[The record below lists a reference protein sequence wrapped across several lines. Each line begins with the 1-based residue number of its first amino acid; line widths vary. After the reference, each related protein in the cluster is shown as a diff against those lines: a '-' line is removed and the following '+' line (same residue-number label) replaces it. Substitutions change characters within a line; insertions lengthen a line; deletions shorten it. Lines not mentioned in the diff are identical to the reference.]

1 MHTRRRTLDLSL
13 VGAVLAVL
21 ALGAVSCDSG
31 KKKPGPVSGGAV
43 VVGLLGDPKT
53 LNPLV
58 AASIESRNIIDL
70 LFLKLLEEQGDFV
83 SFRPSLA
90 KGWEFGADSLTVTF
104 ALRDDVVWG
113 DGKPVTAHDVRYTW
127 ELQVDTLV
135 AWPNRSV
142 KERIAGVEV
151 IDDFTVRFRFTGRYP
166 YQLMDANDGVILP
179 KHVLDKV
186 PRAEIRDCAFGRAP
200 LGDGPYRLSRWEAE
214 QFVELERNPNYFER
228 GLPRLDRVV
237 FRVVPDMTALV
248 TQLEAGEIDCLESLS
263 LEAVS
268 EIRAN
273 HPEIRIYTYPS
284 RQQVFIAWNLRHP
297 LFRSREVRRALAMAV
312 NTGEMIET
320 LWGGMAR
327 ASNGPMHPV
336 LWAHDPS
343 IPAVP
348 FDPEGAK
355 ALLSENG
362 WADHDGDGVLD
373 NGGLRLEF
381 EMIANQGNRVRT
393 DVMTMTQEYLRRIG
407 VKVVIRTFEWNT
419 FVEKI
424 TGGDFASCVFGW
436 KAATKADLAD
446 LWRSTSAPPAG
457 FNIPRY
463 HNAEV
468 DSLIDLAR
476 NSLDIDEARSLWFRC
491 QRLIF
496 EDQPVLFL
504 AVPYEVVGLHRRFCG
519 VEPNAIGFLV
529 NLPEWYEAETC
540 P

>member
-1 MHTRRRTLDLSL
+1 VLSRRRTLDRPLAG
-13 VGAVLAVL
+13 VVLAVL
-21 ALGAVSCDSG
+21 FLGAVSCDSG
-31 KKKPGPVSGGAV
+31 KKTAGPSSGGTV

-58 AASIESRNIIDL
+58 SASIESRNIIEL

-83 SFRPSLA
+83 SFRPRLA
-90 KGWEFGADSLTVTF
+90 KGWQFGADSLTVTF

-113 DGKPVTAHDVRYTW
+113 DGRPVTAQDVRYTW

-142 KERIAGVEV
+142 KERIADVEV

-179 KHVLDKV
+179 KHILDQV
-186 PRAEIRDCAFGRAP
+186 PRSEIRDCAFGRAP
-200 LGDGPYRLSRWEAE
+200 LGDGPYRLSRWESE
-214 QFVELERNPNYFER
+214 QFVELERNPDYFER
-228 GLPRLDRVV
+228 ALPRLERVV
-237 FRVVPDMTALV
+237 FRIVPDMAALV
-248 TQLEAGEIDCLESLS
+248 TQLESGEIDCLESLS
-263 LEAVS
+263 IEAAS

-284 RQQVFIAWNLRHP
+284 RQQLFIAWNLRKSV
-297 LFRSREVRRALAMAV
+297 FSSRGVRTALAMAV
-312 NTGEMIET
+312 NTEEMIQT

-327 ASNGPMHPV
+327 VSQSPMHPA

-355 ALLSENG
+355 ALLAKNG

-381 EMIANQGNRVRT
+381 EMIANQGNRLRT
-393 DVMTMTQEYLRRIG
+393 DVMTMVQEYLRRIG
-407 VKVVIRTFEWNT
+407 VRVVIRTFEWNT

-424 TGGDFASCVFGW
+424 SGGDFESCVFGW

-457 FNIPRY
+457 YNIPRY
-463 HNAEV
+463 RNAEV

-476 NSLDIDEARSLWFRC
+476 NSLDIDEARAVWFRC

-519 VEPNAIGFLV
+519 VEPNAIGFFA